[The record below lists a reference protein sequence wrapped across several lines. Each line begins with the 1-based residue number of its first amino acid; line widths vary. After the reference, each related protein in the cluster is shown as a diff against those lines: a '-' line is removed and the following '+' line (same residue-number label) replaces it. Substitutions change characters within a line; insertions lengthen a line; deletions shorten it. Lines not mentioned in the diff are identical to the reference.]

1 MNKLLLFAALL
12 LLPAC
17 SATTD
22 EDEPMASSSDKP
34 AHHRQSGGFRNPLNR
49 RSSSGLGSFL
59 KARFFD
65 EPWASFDADK
75 HSIPQAIPALAD
87 AESRGNATVTWI
99 GHATVL
105 IQHQGI
111 NVLTDPVFSDY
122 ASPVQWAG
130 PKRVTPPAL
139 RVDELPPI
147 HAVIISHDHY
157 DHLDVASVKA
167 LGNAPM
173 YYVPLGIAEWLIDRG
188 IEADRIIELDWWEGS
203 KLSVDGISVD
213 ITATPA
219 QHFSGR
225 GVNDSNRRLWASWG
239 LAWSD
244 FTAWFGGDT
253 GYNDTQFIEI
263 GARLGPID
271 FAVIPI
277 GAYRPRW
284 FMKVVHVDPAEA
296 VLIHQD
302 IGAAQSMGIHW
313 GAFIL
318 SAEEADEPPRALAE
332 AMAQSNQVA
341 ERFDV
346 FAIGET
352 RHVLPRRRATTHSVT
367 EQN

>member
-1 MNKLLLFAALL
+1 MTRSLLTVVALLFA
-12 LLPAC
+12 PAC
-17 SATTD
+17 SVTD
-22 EDEPMASSSDKP
+22 EDAPMASSADKP
-34 AHHRQSGGFRNPLNR
+34 SHHRSNGGFRNPLSNR
-49 RSSSGLGSFL
+49 GSSGLGSFL

-65 EPWASFDADK
+65 EPWARFDADR
-75 HSIPQAIPALAD
+75 HSIPLATPALAD
-87 AESRGNATVTWI
+87 AESLGNATVTWV

-111 NVLTDPVFSDY
+111 NILTDPVFSDY

-130 PKRVTPPAL
+130 PKRVTKPAL
-139 RVDELPPI
+139 TIDELPPI
-147 HAVIISHDHY
+147 HAVVISHDHY
-157 DHLDVASVKA
+157 DHLDVASIKA
-167 LGNAPM
+167 LGNTPM
-173 YYVPLGIAEWLIDRG
+173 YYVPLGIGAWLQDRG
-188 IEADRIIELDWWEGS
+188 ISADRIVELDWWQSAWLTVEQQ
-203 KLSVDGISVD
+203 SVE

-253 GYNDTQFIEI
+253 GYNDKQFVEI
-263 GARLGPID
+263 GERLGPID

-332 AMAQSNQVA
+332 AMAQSNQAVD
-341 ERFDV
+341 RFDV
-346 FAIGET
+346 FAVGET
-352 RHVLPRRRATTHSVT
+352 RHVLPSRRAAT
-367 EQN
+367 QN

>member
-1 MNKLLLFAALL
+1 MIRSLMTAALL
-12 LLPAC
+12 LVSAC
-17 SATTD
+17 SLTV
-22 EDEPMASSSDKP
+22 EDEPMASSADKP
-34 AHHRQSGGFRNPLNR
+34 SHHRTNGGFRNPLNSGA
-49 RSSSGLGSFL
+49 SSNGLGSFL

-75 HSIPQAIPALAD
+75 HSIPLASPALAD
-87 AESRGNATVTWI
+87 ESSLGNATVTWI

-130 PKRVTPPAL
+130 PKRVTKPAL
-139 RVDELPPI
+139 SASELPPI
-147 HAVIISHDHY
+147 HAVVISHDHY
-157 DHLDVASVKA
+157 DHLDVASIKA
-167 LGNAPM
+167 LGNEPM
-173 YYVPLGIAEWLIDRG
+173 YYVPLGIKAWLIDRG
-188 IEADRIIELDWWEGS
+188 IHADRINEMDWWESSTLVHAGQ
-203 KLSVDGISVD
+203 SVE

-225 GVNDSNRRLWASWG
+225 GLNDGNSRLWASWG

-253 GYNDTQFIEI
+253 GYNDQQFVEI
-263 GARLGPID
+263 GERLGPID

-302 IGAAQSMGIHW
+302 IGATQSMGIHW

-332 AMAQSNQVA
+332 AMAQSNQAV

-346 FAIGET
+346 FAVGET
-352 RHVLPRRRATTHSVT
+352 RHLLARPAEALQT
-367 EQN
+367 Q